1 MSAGA
6 PPEQPILETRG
17 LSVDF
22 GGLTALDGLDLAVY
36 PGEIVSVIGPNGA
49 GKTTLFNAITAT
61 VSASEGDIRF
71 EGESLIGLDPNRVT
85 ARGIARTFQNVRLF
99 ANMTVLENV
108 MVSQHCR
115 TRQSVVGA
123 LLWTKA
129 FRREEEEIAE
139 RGKEVLSFFGGR
151 LTGYRFD
158 QPAFTLSYAN
168 RRRLEIARA
177 MATQPKL
184 ILLDEPVAGMNP
196 TESAELT
203 GLIGRLRD
211 EWGFAIVVIEHD
223 MEVVREVSDR
233 VIVLDHGVKIA
244 EGDYDDVSVDPL
256 VIQAYLGHG
265 AAAGDMSQDPPD
277 RAVPLLE
284 MRKVNAHYGAVHALR
299 DVNLSIYAG
308 ELVCLLGG
316 NASGKST
323 TLKTLLGML
332 TPTSGEVVLDGEVV
346 NGRPTSYLVARGV
359 TMVPEN
365 RRLFKRLTVR
375 ENLQLGAYLRK
386 DTDAVASDLERVF
399 ELFPR
404 VKERL
409 GQKAGT
415 LSGGEQQMVAIGRA
429 LMSQP
434 RVLLMDEPSMGLAP
448 ALVQQN
454 FELISQIHEAGMT
467 VFMVEQNANMALG
480 IADRGW
486 VLQTGR
492 VVLDDTAEALLANPA
507 LRTSYLGGGK
517 DDSDSS

>member
-1 MSAGA
+1 MSHAA

-139 RGKEVLSFFGGR
+139 RGKRVLSFFGSR
-151 LTGYRFD
+151 LTSYRYD
-158 QPAFTLSYAN
+158 QPAITLSYAN

-265 AAAGDMSQDPPD
+265 AAA
-277 RAVPLLE
+277 A
-284 MRKVNAHYGAVHALR
+284 
-299 DVNLSIYAG
+299 
-308 ELVCLLGG
+308 
-316 NASGKST
+316 T
-323 TLKTLLGML
+323 
-332 TPTSGEVVLDGEVV
+332 
-346 NGRPTSYLVARGV
+346 
-359 TMVPEN
+359 
-365 RRLFKRLTVR
+365 
-375 ENLQLGAYLRK
+375 
-386 DTDAVASDLERVF
+386 
-399 ELFPR
+399 
-404 VKERL
+404 
-409 GQKAGT
+409 
-415 LSGGEQQMVAIGRA
+415 
-429 LMSQP
+429 
-434 RVLLMDEPSMGLAP
+434 
-448 ALVQQN
+448 
-454 FELISQIHEAGMT
+454 
-467 VFMVEQNANMALG
+467 
-480 IADRGW
+480 
-486 VLQTGR
+486 
-492 VVLDDTAEALLANPA
+492 
-507 LRTSYLGGGK
+507 
-517 DDSDSS
+517 